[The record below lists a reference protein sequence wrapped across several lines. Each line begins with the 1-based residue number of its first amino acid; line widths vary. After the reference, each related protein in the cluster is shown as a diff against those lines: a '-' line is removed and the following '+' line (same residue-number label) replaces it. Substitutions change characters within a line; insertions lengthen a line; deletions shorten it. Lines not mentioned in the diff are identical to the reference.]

1 MLIQFRKVK
10 SYSNNFWVVVIK
22 NGHRLLGH
30 GALKSDFL
38 HADTNL
44 GKIKVT
50 LIIIGWVWSTMVR
63 PFRSQD

>member
-50 LIIIGWVWSTMVR
+50 LIIIGWV
-63 PFRSQD
+63 

>member
-10 SYSNNFWVVVIK
+10 SYSSNFWVVVIK

-30 GALKSDFL
+30 GTLKSDFL
-38 HADTNL
+38 HAVTNL

-50 LIIIGWVWSTMVR
+50 LIIIGWV
-63 PFRSQD
+63 